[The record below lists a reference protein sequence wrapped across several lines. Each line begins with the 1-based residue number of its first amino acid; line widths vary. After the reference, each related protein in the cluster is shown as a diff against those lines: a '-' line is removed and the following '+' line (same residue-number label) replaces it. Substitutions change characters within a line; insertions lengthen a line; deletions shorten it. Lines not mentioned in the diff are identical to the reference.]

1 MVSKDKLKIIHFFT
15 CLFVILAFI
24 ILFPKID
31 SNALRNNHEQ
41 ELNEMLT
48 KYKDKDNESWKKFL
62 EKPIEIVF
70 WHRLDPEKEKG
81 KPKTALEEIIEE
93 FRKKYPK
100 IKVKTEY
107 KPSWSGIVKN
117 INVALPANNEPH
129 LIVSYVDHLVN
140 YYESGKLVPFD
151 GFKDHTNEEIKL
163 DPCTTDPQTKKYIYF
178 YSSFENEAQLPLG
191 DEKEPGKWYSLP
203 FAKSIELMYY
213 NQDYFKQLKGKIK
226 AKEQEI
232 KINFDLNLIFENYDD
247 PNFEGKLQDGITW
260 EQMEKLCEVILQVD
274 PEKIPISYDSESNL
288 FIISSEQRGIE
299 YTTSPT
305 KKYPSS
311 REVGVRFNNPD
322 AKTMIKDFKNFYD
335 KKYLITRKL
344 SGESYTTHLF
354 MDQKILMD
362 ISSSNGFEYVSKA
375 PFKVGIT
382 SVPYWKKGK
391 QGPDSGK
398 RKVLQQ
404 GSNINLFYK
413 KDKDEVLASWLFL
426 KHLTS
431 KETNKKLIQK
441 LSQFPTRPCYDKSAQ
456 PEQTNYE
463 NPSKNKNSKNP
474 ELNKDIF
481 DFMKLERKKDEESSP
496 DNPIYFFSPTFRKSQ
511 MSRIVVE
518 KLVIDCFLDKDLDK
532 NIDTLFNEAQQKAD
546 S

>member
-1 MVSKDKLKIIHFFT
+1 MVSKDKSKIIHFFT

-24 ILFPKID
+24 VLFPKID

-48 KYKDKDNESWKKFL
+48 KYKDSEAWEKFL

-81 KPKTALEEIIEE
+81 KPKNALEEIIEE
-93 FRKKYPK
+93 FREKYPK

-129 LIVSYVDHLVN
+129 LIVSYADHLVN
-140 YYESGKLVPFD
+140 YYESGKLVPLD
-151 GFKDHTNEEIKL
+151 GFKDHTNEKIKL
-163 DPCTTDPQTKKYIYF
+163 DPCTTDPQTEKTYF

-191 DEKEPGKWYSLP
+191 NEKEPGKWYSLP
-203 FAKSIELMYY
+203 FSKSIELMYY
-213 NQDYFKQLKGKIK
+213 NQDYFKQLKGKIQK
-226 AKEQEI
+226 Q
-232 KINFDLNLIFENYDD
+232 KIGIDSDFESCFDNYDNS
-247 PNFEGKLQDGITW
+247 NFEGKLKDGITW
-260 EQMEKLCEVILQVD
+260 EQMKKLCKVIKQVD
-274 PEKIPISYDSESNL
+274 SEKIPISYDSESNL

-299 YTTSPT
+299 YTTSPI
-305 KKYPSS
+305 KKDPSS

-322 AKTMIKDFKNFYD
+322 AKKMIKDFKKFYD

-391 QGPDSGK
+391 QGPESGK

-431 KETNKKLIQK
+431 KETNEKLIQK

-456 PEQTNYE
+456 PEQTNSE
-463 NPSKNKNSKNP
+463 NPSKNSKNP
-474 ELNKDIF
+474 EINKDIF
-481 DFMKLERKKDEESSP
+481 DFMKRERKEDEESSQTG
-496 DNPIYFFSPTFRKSQ
+496 NPIYFFSPTFRKSQ

-532 NIDTLFNEAQQKAD
+532 NIDTLFNEAQQKAN

>member
-1 MVSKDKLKIIHFFT
+1 MVSKDKLKIIYFFT

-24 ILFPKID
+24 VLFPKID

-48 KYKDKDNESWKKFL
+48 KYKDSEAWEKFL

-93 FRKKYPK
+93 FREKYPK

-129 LIVSYVDHLVN
+129 LIVSYADHLVN
-140 YYESGKLVPFD
+140 YYESGKLVPLD
-151 GFKDHTNEEIKL
+151 GFKDHTNEKIKL
-163 DPCTTDPQTKKYIYF
+163 DPCTTDPQTKTYF

-191 DEKEPGKWYSLP
+191 DEEEPGKWYSLP
-203 FAKSIELMYY
+203 FSKSIELMYY
-213 NQDYFKQLKGKIK
+213 NQDYFKQLKDKIQK
-226 AKEQEI
+226 Q
-232 KINFDLNLIFENYDD
+232 KIETDSDFQSCFDNYDK
-247 PNFEGKLQDGITW
+247 PNFEGKLKDGITW
-260 EQMEKLCEVILQVD
+260 EQMEKLCEVIKQVD
-274 PEKIPISYDSESNL
+274 SEKIPISYDSESNL

-305 KKYPSS
+305 KKDPSS
-311 REVGVRFNNPD
+311 REVGVLFNNPD
-322 AKTMIKDFKNFYD
+322 AKKMIKDFKKFYD

-391 QGPDSGK
+391 QGPESGK

-431 KETNKKLIQK
+431 KETNEKLIQK
-441 LSQFPTRPCYDKSAQ
+441 LSQFPTRPCYGDKSVQ
-456 PEQTNYE
+456 PEQTNSE
-463 NPSKNKNSKNP
+463 NPSKNSKNP
-474 ELNKDIF
+474 KINKDIF
-481 DFMKLERKKDEESSP
+481 DFMKDERKEDEKSSQTG
-496 DNPIYFFSPTFRKSQ
+496 NPIYFFSPTFRKSQ

-532 NIDTLFNEAQQKAD
+532 NIDTLFNEAQQKAN

>member
-24 ILFPKID
+24 VLFPKID

-41 ELNEMLT
+41 ELNEMLN
-48 KYKDKDNESWKKFL
+48 KYKDSEAWEKFL

-93 FRKKYPK
+93 FREKYPK

-140 YYESGKLVPFD
+140 YYESGKLVPLD
-151 GFKDHTNEEIKL
+151 GFKDHTNEKIKL
-163 DPCTTDPQTKKYIYF
+163 DPCTTDPQTEKTYF

-203 FAKSIELMYY
+203 FSKSIELMYY
-213 NQDYFKQLKGKIK
+213 NQDYFKQLKGKIQK
-226 AKEQEI
+226 QKN
-232 KINFDLNLIFENYDD
+232 KIDSDFESCFDNYDNS
-247 PNFEGKLQDGITW
+247 NFEGKLKDGITW
-260 EQMEKLCEVILQVD
+260 EQMKKLCKVIKQVD
-274 PEKIPISYDSESNL
+274 SEKIPISYDSESNL

-305 KKYPSS
+305 KKDPSS

-322 AKTMIKDFKNFYD
+322 AKKMIKDFKKFYD

-391 QGPDSGK
+391 QGPESGK

-431 KETNKKLIQK
+431 KETNEKLLQK

-456 PEQTNYE
+456 PEQTNSE
-463 NPSKNKNSKNP
+463 NPSKNSKNP
-474 ELNKDIF
+474 EINKDIF
-481 DFMKLERKKDEESSP
+481 DFMKSERKEDEESSQTG
-496 DNPIYFFSPTFRKSQ
+496 NPIYFFSPTFRKSQ

-532 NIDTLFNEAQQKAD
+532 NIDTLFNEAQQKAN